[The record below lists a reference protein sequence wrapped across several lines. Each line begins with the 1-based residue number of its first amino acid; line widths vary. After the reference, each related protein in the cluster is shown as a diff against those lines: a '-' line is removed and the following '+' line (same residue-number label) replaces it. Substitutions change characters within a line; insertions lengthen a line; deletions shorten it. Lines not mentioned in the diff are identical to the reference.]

1 MEKER
6 EMNKGVGRGRKIVGE
21 RERERGWRGTMAEG
35 ERGRG

>member
-6 EMNKGVGRGRKIVGE
+6 EMNKGVGRGRKRVG
-21 RERERGWRGTMAEG
+21 ERERGWRGTMTEG